1 MSTVERR
8 LAELQHPLP
17 HPAAPVASYVPAV
30 RVGELVISSGQL
42 PIVGKEVMFQGKVGQ
57 DVHEEDAQHAARL
70 CILNA
75 LAAIKAEVG
84 DLDRISRVVRV
95 EGYVQSATGFSKQP
109 AVINGASDLLVQAFG
124 ERGKHSRI
132 AVGVS
137 ELPLNAAVEIALWVE
152 VNLS

>member
-1 MSTVERR
+1 MNTVENR

-30 RVGELVISSGQL
+30 RVGELVITSGQL
-42 PIVGKEVMFQGKVGQ
+42 PMVGKEIVFTGKVGH
-57 DVHEEDAQHAARL
+57 DLHEEDAQHAARL

-75 LAAIKAEVG
+75 LAAIKAEIG
-84 DLDRISRVVRV
+84 DLDRITRVIRV
-95 EGYVQSATGFSKQP
+95 EGYVQSAEGFSKQP
-109 AVINGASDLLVQAFG
+109 NVINGASDLLVQAFG
-124 ERGKHSRI
+124 DKGKHSRI

-152 VNLS
+152 VSLE